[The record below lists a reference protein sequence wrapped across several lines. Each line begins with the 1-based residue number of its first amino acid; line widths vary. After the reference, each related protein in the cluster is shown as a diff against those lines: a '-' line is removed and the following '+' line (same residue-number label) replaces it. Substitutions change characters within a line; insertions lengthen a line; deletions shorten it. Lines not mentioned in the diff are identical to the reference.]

1 MKNILLG
8 LLLLVAS
15 STLKSEESPT
25 SENAVLATGYAYGQ
39 AVTIWERGR
48 TLNDA
53 SLEKIGCQLMQEADA
68 AAHKNLKAGLI
79 SVKTLAT
86 LPSLAEVP
94 PELRTPANAHLSL
107 YDLRADC
114 AQRNK

>member
-8 LLLLVAS
+8 LLLVIAF

-25 SENAVLATGYAYGQ
+25 PESAVLATGYAYGQ
-39 AVTIWERGR
+39 AVSTWERGR
-48 TLNDA
+48 TINDA
-53 SLEKIGCQLMQEADA
+53 NLQKIGCQLMQEADA
-68 AAHKNLKAGLI
+68 AAHANLKAGLI
-79 SVKTLAT
+79 SVKTLAS
-86 LPSLAEVP
+86 LPTLAEVP